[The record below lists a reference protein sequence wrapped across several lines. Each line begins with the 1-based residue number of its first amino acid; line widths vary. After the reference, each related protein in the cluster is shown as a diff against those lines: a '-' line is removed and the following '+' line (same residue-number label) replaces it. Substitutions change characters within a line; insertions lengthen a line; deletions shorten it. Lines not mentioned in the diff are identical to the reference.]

1 MGCNCVELLAD
12 RCYNINNN
20 GNEPTERDMEPFII
34 TLFGHR
40 DLYAHRKVEKR
51 LTEILSDLIR
61 KKEYIEI
68 YIGRNGEF
76 DIFAASVVKRV
87 IKEYSYGNVGMTLVL
102 PYPDKD
108 MEYYDDYYDS
118 VMIPECIGRIHPK
131 GAITKRNR
139 WMVEECNLF
148 IGYIEHEGGAATA
161 MKYAQ
166 RLGKDVINMAEDI
179 EERD

>member
-1 MGCNCVELLAD
+1 
-12 RCYNINNN
+12 
-20 GNEPTERDMEPFII
+20 MEPFII

-40 DLYAHRKVEKR
+40 DLYGHRKLEER
-51 LTEILSDLIR
+51 LTDILRDLIR
-61 KKEYIEI
+61 NKEYIEI

-76 DIFAASVVKRV
+76 DVFAASVVKRV

-102 PYPDKD
+102 PYPEKD

-118 VMIPECIGRIHPK
+118 VMIPECIGRTHPK

-166 RLGKDVINMAEDI
+166 KLGKDVINMAEDK
-179 EERD
+179 EDNVKFKFTY